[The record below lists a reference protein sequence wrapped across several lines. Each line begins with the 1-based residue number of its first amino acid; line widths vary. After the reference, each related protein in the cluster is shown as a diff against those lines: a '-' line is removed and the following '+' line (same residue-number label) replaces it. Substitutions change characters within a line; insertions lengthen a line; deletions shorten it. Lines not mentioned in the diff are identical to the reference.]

1 MALANPSIEDVLAA
15 VDIVDVVS
23 DYVELQKKGKN
34 LVGLCPFHADSNPSM
49 TVSPDKQIYKCFS
62 CGAGGNAIGFV
73 QHFEQ
78 IPFADALR
86 KVADR
91 AGLQVEVRAKPYQ
104 NLIKANGLAAQ
115 MYQFVLYNS
124 KEADPVREYLSQ
136 RGVTETTMKRFGL
149 GYAPKKPTLAQAAS
163 KQNIPVLDL
172 QQAGLLS
179 AESGHELF
187 RERIMIPIEDGD
199 GQLIGFSGRVLQG
212 TDSKYINTPDTP
224 IFHKS
229 TVLYNLSRAR
239 VSAKQK
245 NRLLLVEGYMDVFA
259 LAEQGYDE
267 VVAVMGTAFTKDHAK
282 QLQAASYPIYFV
294 FDGDVAGQ
302 QAAFQS
308 ALQGHALNTYVVL
321 LPQGNDPDEY
331 IREHGKD
338 AFESLL
344 QGVVSGSEFIF
355 NRLKGTTNIDN
366 IHQVKTFKDSMFNYL
381 RVLPTTAQER
391 YLQKMAD
398 FLQVSVSSVVNDFRV
413 PAKKP
418 VDVIKKRDYQKYER
432 AEKELLSLMKTSKD
446 IAYTIDQKLT
456 TMIKESHETIK
467 ESFMRYYQQYSVFQ
481 AEAFLVMLPQPLV
494 EEAIQIL
501 HFSEYRSLTQLE
513 GLFATM
519 EEFNLQQRMQY
530 LQRLLPNISGEER
543 FTIAEE
549 MRQISKKL
557 KGGHHE

>member
-1 MALANPSIEDVLAA
+1 MALANPTIEDVLAA

-73 QHFEQ
+73 QNFEQ
-78 IPFADALR
+78 IPFPEALR

-91 AGLQVEVRAKPYQ
+91 AGLKVEVRAKPHQ

-115 MYQFVLYNS
+115 MYQFVLYNA
-124 KEADPVREYLSQ
+124 KEAEPVRDYLQQ
-136 RGVTETTMKRFGL
+136 RGVTESTMKRFGL
-149 GYAPKKPTLAQAAS
+149 GYAPKKATLVEAAN
-163 KQNIPVLDL
+163 KQKIPVLDL
-172 QQAGLLS
+172 QQAGLVNS
-179 AESGHELF
+179 ESGHELF

-229 TVLYNLSRAR
+229 TVLYNLYRAR
-239 VSAKQK
+239 VSAKQR

-259 LAEQGYDE
+259 LAEQGFDE

-282 QLQAASYPIYFV
+282 QLQAANYPIYFV
-294 FDGDVAGQ
+294 FDGDNAGQ

-308 ALQGHALNTYVVL
+308 ALQGYALNTYVLL
-321 LPQGNDPDEY
+321 LPQGKDPDEY
-331 IREHGKD
+331 IREHGKES
-338 AFESLL
+338 FETLL
-344 QGVVSGSEFIF
+344 QQAISGSEFIF
-355 NRLKGTTNIDN
+355 NRLKNMTNIDN
-366 IHQVKTFKDSMFNYL
+366 IHQIRTFKDSMFSYL

-398 FLQVSVSSVVNDFRV
+398 FLQVSLSSVTNDFKIPSRK
-413 PAKKP
+413 PAE
-418 VDVIKKRDYQKYER
+418 VIKKRDYQKFER

-456 TMIKESHETIK
+456 TMMKESHEAIK
-467 ESFMRYYQQYSVFQ
+467 EGFMRYYQQYSVFQ
-481 AEAFLVMLPQPLV
+481 ADAFLPLLPQPLV

-501 HFSEYRSLTQLE
+501 HFSEYRSLSQLE

-530 LQRLLPNISGEER
+530 LQNLLPSVSGEER
-543 FTIAEE
+543 YRIAEE
-549 MRQISKKL
+549 MRQISKKI

>member
-124 KEADPVREYLSQ
+124 KEADPVREYLSK

-163 KQNIPVLDL
+163 KQHIPVLDL

-294 FDGDVAGQ
+294 FDGDAAGQ

-331 IREHGKD
+331 IREHGKE

-344 QGVVSGSEFIF
+344 QGAVSGSEFIF